1 MSTQSEKVTQMRSQA
16 YYSVCVP
23 CDVEYDVI
31 LKLETHDDD
40 AEFLIRQYNLT
51 ELQVRGY

>member
-1 MSTQSEKVTQMRSQA
+1 MRSQA

-40 AEFLIRQYNLT
+40 TEFLIRQYNLT